1 MELFNI
7 STHTELWT
15 TPVSKHLTSTQ
26 EEELIITSMANQL
39 YCLNRK
45 HIYNMICK
53 LVDSEFSKKD
63 HLDLRKR
70 LLIKNQI
77 YNNAIHNI
85 WNIVFNLSKETYDR
99 EIANTQ
105 TQQFDDMKTDESVNI
120 LNFNC

>member
-7 STHTELWT
+7 RTHTELWT
-15 TPVSKHLTSTQ
+15 TPISKHLTSTQ
-26 EEELIITSMANQL
+26 EVELIITSMANQL
-39 YCLNRK
+39 YNLNRK

-77 YNNAIHNI
+77 YNNSIHNI
-85 WNIVFNLSKETYDR
+85 WNILFNLAKETYDR

-105 TQQFDDMKTDESVNI
+105 TQQFDDMKTDESVNS
-120 LNFNC
+120 LNS